1 MSGFFIVFEGAD
13 GSGKSTQMRYL
24 AEYLES
30 VGVNVLSTRE
40 PGGCPVA
47 EEIREIVLSKDE
59 KQMEAVTEALLYAA
73 ARAEHVRQVIMPA
86 LKAGKIV
93 LCDRFL
99 LSSLA
104 YQGYG
109 RELGV
114 DLVRR
119 INEPAIAGCLPDLTI
134 FINISPD
141 KAFARMNELKER
153 DRLERAGMSFHE
165 RVFNGYIELSKS
177 EDVIFVD
184 AQGTKHETREIIK
197 QKILPI
203 LNDKGLLFT
212 PHKASRLFGDP
223 V

>member
-13 GSGKSTQMRYL
+13 GSGKSTQMRLL
-24 AEYLES
+24 AEHLE
-30 VGVNVLSTRE
+30 GLGAHVLRTRE

-59 KQMEAVTEALLYAA
+59 KQMEALTEAMLYAA

-86 LKAGKIV
+86 LKSGSIV
-93 LCDRFL
+93 LCDRYL

-109 RELGV
+109 RQLGV
-114 DLVRR
+114 NEVRR
-119 INEPAIAGCLPDLTI
+119 INEPAIAGCLPDVTI

-141 KAFARMNELKER
+141 QAFKRMNELKER

-177 EDVIFVD
+177 EDVISID
-184 AQGTKHETREIIK
+184 AQGTKYETHEIIK
-197 QKILPI
+197 QKIVPI
-203 LNDKGLLFT
+203 LKNKGLL
-212 PHKASRLFGDP
+212 
-223 V
+223 